1 MKAYENSKDFPQIPA
16 GVYLARLVRLI
27 DMGTQPDTMYGGTKR
42 QVFLGFETP
51 SCMREWEDKTQGMMM
66 REPFIVGAFFSL
78 SMGTKAN
85 LRKFIE
91 NWFGKEIPQETID
104 KGFDMKVLM
113 DQVAQISV
121 IHKAKSRGTGTRAD
135 ISTIMPVPKEIKDKF
150 PPRVTSLIYF
160 SLDNDEFSMG
170 VYNGLP
176 KYFQEEVKKSEE
188 WAVLTG
194 ARPPET
200 QLAGGVQGTTLADV
214 GKGFDDD
221 IPF

>member
-1 MKAYENSKDFPQIPA
+1 MKAFENSKDFPQIPA

-51 SCMREWEDKTQGMMM
+51 SCHREWEDKTQGQIM
-66 REPFIVGAFFSL
+66 REPFIVGAFFTL
-78 SMGTKAN
+78 SMGTKSN

-91 NWFGKEIPQETID
+91 NWFGKEIPQEAID

-121 IHKAKSRGTGTRAD
+121 IHKAKARGTGTRAD
-135 ISTIMPVPKEIKDKF
+135 ISTIMPVPKEIKENF
-150 PPRVTSLIYF
+150 HSRVTSLIYF

-188 WAVLTG
+188 WAVLNG
-194 ARPPET
+194 SRPSGDT
-200 QLAGGVQGTTLADV
+200 QLAGGVSPSDV